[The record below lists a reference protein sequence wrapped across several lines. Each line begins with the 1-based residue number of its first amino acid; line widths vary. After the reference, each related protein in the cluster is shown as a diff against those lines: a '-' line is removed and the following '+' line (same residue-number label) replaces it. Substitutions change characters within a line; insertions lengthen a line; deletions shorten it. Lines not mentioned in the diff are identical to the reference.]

1 MLQFSQRQRGALD
14 ELVEWWEDICH
25 RKIGSQAIFLAV
37 PRGWGRRTVLDG
49 LAAGIDDPDAY
60 PTIAVRIPAGSL
72 PEGAALQAEMLRD
85 CFAGAVVRHRA
96 AELLGVDRLGGVI
109 QFALGVVGLMTS
121 AFGALLGM
129 LAANVA
135 VGAAS
140 RVWDDSPAGEEGA
153 VARLARAVAHV
164 SVSIP
169 VVVMIDDADQIDTD
183 LALALMGRLIERHD
197 GQVLV
202 IAAVDPGSTL
212 MSSLRSRSQYGL
224 AEGRVHVADAD
235 AGMGQGARAALAT
248 EMRPDL
254 PRNASRRIGQRTRT
268 FADVF
273 RVVAADRLEDLA
285 SDSDDATIRGIVDA
299 VTDARIRRPDPSP
312 EAIAL
317 AWADGPL
324 HRVQADRV
332 LDVMGAERSEADHDV
347 VRLEFLVRLARP
359 PSSQLAEEV
368 QILATAM
375 RHQMAAAVLET
386 AIDLIATPSTSVIER
401 VVACQAVQ
409 RVRSDLGDRRGL
421 ASVQCELVEG
431 LEALGDLKTAGDVA
445 EAALAESGDV
455 GLPKAEHAKLA
466 AAVLRLAGKTSG
478 SNDDPVVESAVEF
491 ALEGGAAVSLEA
503 RIWAAVDLLGQP
515 GRRDVA
521 LTLADQVAA
530 QLESQPIPEALSD
543 QWRLLLAFHAGK
555 AGYTDGLQ
563 QLLAPLL
570 AADSAERQDAAR
582 AVLHAVDDPNGDTR
596 LQIAILGA
604 DLAALPADAEED
616 RLRLHSALASAYG
629 RIGDYRHALAHG
641 QRELELRN
649 HAQGPDHPQTF
660 SIRSN
665 VAFWTGVGGDPR
677 QGLRLFRELLTDQ
690 TRALGPH
697 HPSTLKTRAN
707 IASLT
712 GQSGHPAEA
721 LRLFQELLPDREQ
734 ALGRAHPDTL
744 NTRAN
749 IAFWTGECG
758 NRAEALRLLRKLLP
772 DRQRVLGP
780 KHPDTLANRGNI
792 AFATGL
798 CGDPPRALRLFQELL
813 HDREQVLGQA
823 HPDTLGTRA
832 NIANLT
838 GQCGNPAEALRL
850 FQELLPDEER
860 VLGPDHPTTL
870 STRNNIA
877 GWTGEC
883 GDRVEALRLFQ
894 QVLPD
899 MERALGPRHP
909 NTLKIRHNIAGLT
922 AQCGYPA
929 EALRLFRQVLPDL
942 ERVLG
947 PNHPDTLNTRNN
959 IAALTRER
967 RQ

>member
-1 MLQFSQRQRGALD
+1 MLQFSQRQRAVLD
-14 ELVEWWEDICH
+14 ELVEWWEDVCH

-37 PRGWGRRTVLDG
+37 PRGWGQRTVLDG
-49 LAAGIDDPDAY
+49 LAAVIEDPDAY
-60 PTIAVRIPAGSL
+60 PTIAVRVAAGSL
-72 PEGAALQAEMLRD
+72 PDGAALQAEVLAD
-85 CFAGAVVRHRA
+85 CFAGAAVRHRA
-96 AELLGVDRLGGVI
+96 AELLGVDRLGGVV
-109 QFALGVVGLMTS
+109 QFALGVAGLMTS

-129 LAANVA
+129 LAANIA
-135 VGAAS
+135 VGAAA

-153 VARLARAVAHV
+153 VARLARAVARV

-169 VVVMIDDADQIDTD
+169 VVVMIDDADHIDAD
-183 LALALMGRLIERHD
+183 LALTLMGRLIERYD

-268 FADVF
+268 FTDVF
-273 RVVAADRLEDLA
+273 RVVAADRLEDLT
-285 SDSDDATIRGIVDA
+285 SDSDDATIRTIVDA
-299 VTDARIRRPDPSP
+299 VIDARIRRPEPSA
-312 EAIAL
+312 EAIAV
-317 AWADGPL
+317 AWADGVL
-324 HRVQADRV
+324 HVAQADRV
-332 LDVMGAERSEADHDV
+332 VDVMGAERSEADSDV
-347 VRLEFLVRLARP
+347 VRMEFLVRLAGP
-359 PSSQLAEEV
+359 PSPRLAGEV

-375 RHQMAAAVLET
+375 RHRMAAAVLET
-386 AIDLIATPSTSVIER
+386 AINLIATHATSVIER
-401 VVACQAVQ
+401 VVACQATQ
-409 RVRSDLGDRRGL
+409 RVRNDLADHSGL
-421 ASVQCELVEG
+421 AAVQCELVEG
-431 LEALGDLKTAGDVA
+431 LEALGDLKTAGEVA
-445 EAALAESGDV
+445 KAALAGSGDG
-455 GLPKAEHAKLA
+455 GLPRGEHGKLA
-466 AAVLRLAGKTSG
+466 AAALRLAGTNPA

-503 RIWAAVDLLGQP
+503 RIWAAIDLLGQP
-515 GRRDVA
+515 GRRPVA
-521 LTLADQVAA
+521 FTLTDQVAA
-530 QLESQPIPEALSD
+530 QLESQPIPDALSD

-555 AGYTDGLQ
+555 AGYTGGVQ

-570 AADSAERQDAAR
+570 AAGSAERQDAAR
-582 AVLHAVDDPNGDTR
+582 AVLHAVDDPNGDIR
-596 LQIAILGA
+596 LQIAVLEA
-604 DLAALPADAEED
+604 DLAAVPADAEED
-616 RLRLHSALASAYG
+616 RLRLHTALASAYG

-677 QGLRLFRELLTDQ
+677 QGLRLFWELLTDEE
-690 TRALGPH
+690 RALGPH

-712 GQSGHPAEA
+712 GQSGYPAEA
-721 LRLFQELLPDREQ
+721 LRLFQELLPDRER
-734 ALGRAHPDTL
+734 ALGRGHPDTL
-744 NTRAN
+744 NTRSN

-758 NRAEALRLLRKLLP
+758 DRAEALRLLRRLLP
-772 DRQRVLGP
+772 DRERVLGR
-780 KHPDTLANRGNI
+780 KHPDTLTTRGNI

-798 CGDPPRALRLFQELL
+798 CGDPGRALRLFRELL
-813 HDREQVLGQA
+813 PDREQVLGRA

-832 NIANLT
+832 NIADLT
-838 GQCGNPAEALRL
+838 GQCGDPAEALRL

-860 VLGPDHPTTL
+860 VLGPDHPRTL
-870 STRNNIA
+870 GTRNNIA

-894 QVLPD
+894 EVLPD
-899 MERALGPRHP
+899 FERVLGPRHP
-909 NTLKIRHNIAGLT
+909 NTLKTRNNIAGLT
-922 AQCGYPA
+922 AQCGYPV
-929 EALRLFRQVLPDL
+929 EALRLFRQLLPDL

-947 PNHPDTLNTRNN
+947 PNHPDTRNTRNN
-959 IAALTRER
+959 IAALTRGR
-967 RQ
+967 RE